1 MYNFPQLTLNGE
13 TSPPQM
19 EVEGDAAVEW
29 FDMKFVLVLLWF
41 YTLGS
46 NVVTFI
52 GCKVKRKINTPIIH
66 QENASKPHTYLS
78 RCDFLPCICF
88 SLRAKIQ

>member
-41 YTLGS
+41 YT
-46 NVVTFI
+46 
-52 GCKVKRKINTPIIH
+52 
-66 QENASKPHTYLS
+66 
-78 RCDFLPCICF
+78 
-88 SLRAKIQ
+88 

>member
-13 TSPPQM
+13 TSPPQT

-41 YTLGS
+41 YTLFS
-46 NVVTFI
+46 NVVTI
-52 GCKVKRKINTPIIH
+52 SGCKLKRKINTPIIH
-66 QENASKPHTYLS
+66 QGNASKPHTYLS
-78 RCDFLPCICF
+78 RCDFLPCICL